1 MPKPGGVKCDG
12 EVMAKAAAALGYSV
26 TLEELERLTA
36 SVQELDPDEMVAAG
50 GSAGRGNPIS
60 EFKIFQS
67 ESPAPE
73 TARAFDLPPPGG
85 CRVRSMS

>member
-1 MPKPGGVKCDG
+1 MKCDG

-50 GSAGRGNPIS
+50 GV
-60 EFKIFQS
+60 Q
-67 ESPAPE
+67 ESVDQCSLCYE
-73 TARAFDLPPPGG
+73 KDYNCDQLLI
-85 CRVRSMS
+85 